1 MCVVPAGYWQAARPL
16 GEYGFL
22 GCTVAPGFEF
32 KDFEMLS
39 EGSAALAHIASLRA
53 TLSEL
58 A

>member
-1 MCVVPAGYWQAARPL
+1 MCVVPAGYWQAA
-16 GEYGFL
+16 YGFL